1 MSDRLLYQS
10 EAERLV
16 LERGLVDAEREVPF
30 FRFLGSSGIQ
40 GILASVS
47 FWPLLIIESVA
58 RMCFSR
64 TNCSLSRFHAKGKL
78 DSFNCKTGVFL
89 RLFTSMFTKE
99 SNYSLRF
106 WEKKINSSIG
116 NI

>member
-58 RMCFSR
+58 GMSQY
-64 TNCSLSRFHAKGKL
+64 
-78 DSFNCKTGVFL
+78 V
-89 RLFTSMFTKE
+89 LFTQELLVKQVS
-99 SNYSLRF
+99 R
-106 WEKKINSSIG
+106 
-116 NI
+116 